1 MLIKDQLEEYE
12 EILNRTTADTIIYI
26 VFYDISNYGF
36 LTPEMQQKLANLLA
50 LPRVRV
56 VASVENCKVV
66 LNWSLSK
73 TFYLFNYVD
82 TIETFNFVFINC
94 NETNIPITKLL
105 KYMPLPSEK
114 VQKTELQI
122 SQIWKSLNRNQKQI
136 GIILAE
142 N

>member
-1 MLIKDQLEEYE
+1 M
-12 EILNRTTADTIIYI
+12 
-26 VFYDISNYGF
+26 
-36 LTPEMQQKLANLLA
+36 
-50 LPRVRV
+50 
-56 VASVENCKVV
+56 ENCKIV

-73 TFYLFNYVD
+73 IIDLFNYVD

-94 NETNIPITKLL
+94 NETCIPITKLL

-122 SQIWKSLNRNQKQI
+122 SQIWKSLNRNQRQI